1 MNKEIQKEIN
11 DNILKESQNVK
22 DKNISNFYP
31 LNEREQI
38 DSRMNSNILSLQ
50 NSAFKNFKNESANA
64 YM

>member
-11 DNILKESQNVK
+11 DNILKESQNGK

-38 DSRMNSNILSLQ
+38 DSRINSNILSLQ
-50 NSAFKNFKNESANA
+50 NSAFKNFKNESANT
-64 YM
+64 YV

>member
-11 DNILKESQNVK
+11 DNILKETQNDK
-22 DKNISNFYP
+22 DKNCSSLYP
-31 LNEREQI
+31 INEREQI